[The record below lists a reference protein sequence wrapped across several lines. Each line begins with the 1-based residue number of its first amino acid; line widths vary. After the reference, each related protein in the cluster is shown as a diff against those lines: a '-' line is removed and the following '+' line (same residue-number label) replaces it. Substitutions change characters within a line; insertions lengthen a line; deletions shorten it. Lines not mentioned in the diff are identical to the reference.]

1 MTTRRARR
9 TARSAALVVAAAT
22 AALSLAA
29 CGAGEDGAAGP
40 AKRDSASASYSTGD
54 GGGGGGVVTV
64 NGSESGAGNSRAND
78 VVSVSD
84 TSKAASPYRTQKLVD
99 GSTAKVYKLGGQH
112 YRADIV
118 SDGQVVGDLEAN
130 GEDTGI
136 DANGMFVVLTLDGKI
151 HSWMGGEHQGPGTF
165 KVAGGWTV
173 KVTKVGELH
182 YRAEIL
188 GNEGAVEGT
197 LEADQQDDG
206 AVANGVYIVL
216 SAGGEISAHE

>member
-9 TARSAALVVAAAT
+9 TARSAALAVVAAA
-22 AALSLAA
+22 AAFSLTA
-29 CGAGEDGAAGP
+29 CGGSGDGAAGT
-40 AKRDSASASYSTGD
+40 AKKDSAASYSTGN
-54 GGGGGGVVTV
+54 GGVVTV
-64 NGSESGAGNSRAND
+64 NGSKTGAGTYQADD

-84 TSKAASPYRTQKLVD
+84 SSKAASTYRTQKLVD
-99 GSTAKVYKLGGQH
+99 GSTAKIYKLGGQH

-118 SDGQVVGDLEAN
+118 SDGQVVGGLEAN
-130 GEDTGI
+130 GEDTGV
-136 DANGMFVVLTLDGKI
+136 DANGMFVVLTLDGKV